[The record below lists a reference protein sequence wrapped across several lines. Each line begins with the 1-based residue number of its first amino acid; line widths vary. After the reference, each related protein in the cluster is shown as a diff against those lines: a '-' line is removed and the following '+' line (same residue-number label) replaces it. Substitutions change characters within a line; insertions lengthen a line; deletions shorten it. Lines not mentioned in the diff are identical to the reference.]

1 MLLFFKKLV
10 YNLFVKKILLLSL
23 LIFTFIL
30 CIDIQA
36 NEVNNGLQFYY
47 IRARD
52 FKKTSSKVRTEAG
65 KILVEKINNAQKTID
80 FAFYG
85 LSKQDDILNA
95 LVNAQKRGVN
105 VRGIVDKNIENKNDY
120 SGTEDAIQKLGT
132 NIVKTDYK
140 TEIEKLNKI
149 NNKEIDFNYDF
160 FKGHIMHNKFCIIDN
175 EIVWTGTVNIS
186 STGTG
191 GFNENNACLIHSKE
205 VAKLFEKEFEQMYIK
220 ELFHENKQ
228 PIYSKKGINV
238 DDKNIQIYFSPNKFV
253 INNVIVPEIE
263 KAQEYIYLSMFLITN
278 NKIVQSLIDAHNRG
292 VEIKLIVDAHH
303 ALQPYSKHQQLRDA
317 GIKVKVENWAGKMH
331 AKTVLID
338 DHTIISGSANWTYSA
353 FKYNDENLLVF
364 KNVPNEVNFLK
375 KEFLKS
381 WNSIPN
387 KWLYKNPQPEGKD
400 SKYSCSDGV
409 DNDHNGLFDK
419 EDPACQ

>member
-1 MLLFFKKLV
+1 M
-10 YNLFVKKILLLSL
+10 KKICLG
-23 LIFTFIL
+23 IFLVFAFTLNVHSQNITS
-30 CIDIQA
+30 
-36 NEVNNGLQFYY
+36 NNLEFYY
-47 IRARD
+47 LRARD
-52 FKKTSSKVRTEAG
+52 FQKPSQKVRTEAG
-65 KILVEKINNAQKTID
+65 KILVEKINNAQKSID

-85 LSKQDDILNA
+85 LSNQDEILNA
-95 LVNAQKRGVN
+95 LINAQKRGVKI
-105 VRGIVDKNIENKNDY
+105 RGIVDKNIDNKNDY
-120 SGTEDAIQKLGT
+120 SGTEYAIQKLGI

-149 NNKEIDFNYDF
+149 NNKEIEFNYDF

-205 VAKLFEKEFEQMYIK
+205 VAKLFKREFEQMYVK

-228 PIYSKKGINV
+228 PIYSKKGINLG
-238 DDKNIQIYFSPNKFV
+238 DKNIQIYFSPNKYV
-253 INNVIVPEIE
+253 INTVILPEIE

-292 VEIKLIVDAHH
+292 VEIKLIIDAHH
-303 ALQPYSKHQQLRDA
+303 ALQAYSKHEQLRQA

-331 AKTVLID
+331 AKTVIID
-338 DHTIISGSANWTYSA
+338 DKTIISGSANWTYSA

-364 KNVPNEVNFLK
+364 KNVPKEVLFLK

-387 KWLYKNPQPEGKD
+387 QWLYKNPQPEGKD
-400 SKYSCSDGV
+400 SKYSCTDGV
-409 DNDHNGLFDK
+409 DNNHNGLFDQD
-419 EDPACQ
+419 DPACR

>member
-1 MLLFFKKLV
+1 M
-10 YNLFVKKILLLSL
+10 KKIFLILLVL
-23 LIFTFIL
+23 LILISFGISNSL
-30 CIDIQA
+30 A
-36 NEVNNGLQFYY
+36 SSENNKLDFYY
-47 IRARD
+47 IRARE
-52 FKKTSSKVRTEAG
+52 FKKPSNEVRTEAG
-65 KILVEKINNAQKTID
+65 KVLVEKINNAQKTID

-85 LSKQDDILNA
+85 LSKQDEILNA
-95 LVNAQKRGVN
+95 LINAQKRGVKI
-105 VRGIVDKNIENKNDY
+105 RGIVDKNIENKNDY
-120 SGTEDAIQKLGT
+120 SGTEYAIQKLGI
-132 NIVKTDYK
+132 NIIKTDYR
-140 TEIEKLNKI
+140 TEIKKLNKI
-149 NNKEIDFNYDF
+149 NNKEIEFNYDF

-205 VAKLFEKEFEQMYIK
+205 VAKLFKKEFEQMYVK

-238 DDKNIQIYFSPNKFV
+238 GDKNIQIYFSPNKYV
-253 INNVIVPEIE
+253 INTVILPEIE

-303 ALQPYSKHQQLRDA
+303 ALQPYSKHQQLRNA

-353 FKYNDENLLVF
+353 FKHNDENLLVF
-364 KNVPNEVNFLK
+364 KNVSEEVNFLK

-387 KWLYKNPQPEGKD
+387 KWLYENPQPEGKD

>member
-1 MLLFFKKLV
+1 M
-10 YNLFVKKILLLSL
+10 KKICLG
-23 LIFTFIL
+23 IFLVFAFTLNVHSQNITS
-30 CIDIQA
+30 
-36 NEVNNGLQFYY
+36 NNLEFYY
-47 IRARD
+47 LRARD
-52 FKKTSSKVRTEAG
+52 FQKPSQKVRTEAG
-65 KILVEKINNAQKTID
+65 KILVEKINNAQKSID

-85 LSKQDDILNA
+85 LSNQDEILNA
-95 LVNAQKRGVN
+95 LINAQKRGVKI
-105 VRGIVDKNIENKNDY
+105 RGIVDKNIDNKNDY
-120 SGTEDAIQKLGT
+120 SGTEYAIQKLGI

-149 NNKEIDFNYDF
+149 NNKEIEFNYDF

-205 VAKLFEKEFEQMYIK
+205 VAKLFKREFEQMYVK

-228 PIYSKKGINV
+228 PIYSKKGINLG
-238 DDKNIQIYFSPNKFV
+238 DKNIQIYFSPNKYV
-253 INNVIVPEIE
+253 INTVILPEIE

-292 VEIKLIVDAHH
+292 VEIKLIIDAHH
-303 ALQPYSKHQQLRDA
+303 ALQAYSKHEQLRQA

-331 AKTVLID
+331 AKTVIID
-338 DHTIISGSANWTYSA
+338 DKTIISGSANWTYSA

-364 KNVPNEVNFLK
+364 KNVPKEVLFL
-375 KEFLKS
+375 
-381 WNSIPN
+381 
-387 KWLYKNPQPEGKD
+387 
-400 SKYSCSDGV
+400 
-409 DNDHNGLFDK
+409 NGDLTY
-419 EDPACQ
+419 